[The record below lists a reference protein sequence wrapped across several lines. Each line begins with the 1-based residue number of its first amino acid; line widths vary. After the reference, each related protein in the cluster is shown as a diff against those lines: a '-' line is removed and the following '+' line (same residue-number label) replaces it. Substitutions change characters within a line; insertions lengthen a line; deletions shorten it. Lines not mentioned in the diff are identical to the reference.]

1 MEGELFGIRQSWGW
15 ASAPSWVPLS
25 SAVQA
30 PKALPTPANGGADFP
45 GCSTL
50 KPVTGNDFMSDHP
63 SVHTSA
69 FPESRSGYPES
80 PGQFAGQEPSPLSP
94 GEETAKAQ

>member
-1 MEGELFGIRQSWGW
+1 MNVLESDRAGVGPLHTL
-15 ASAPSWVPLS
+15 WVPLS

-30 PKALPTPANGGADFP
+30 PEALTTPANCGAGFP

-50 KPVTGNDFMSDHP
+50 KPVIGNDFTSDHP

-69 FPESRSGYPES
+69 FPESPSGYPES
-80 PGQFAGQEPSPLSP
+80 PGQFAGQEPLPLSP
-94 GEETAKAQ
+94 GEETTKAQ